1 MKKRMVALCMA
12 AVLAFA
18 VTACGGDDV
27 AAYRESINSIITE
40 VQDMDSQVNDAV
52 QAVQDALNNQDEAA
66 YEEQLE
72 IRRGHSDTLKE
83 KYQAIANEKA
93 PEEYAQD
100 QEQLKEYADQLGK
113 MLDASMEMYEIAY
126 RYAVTQDVTDE
137 EVERL
142 SELQEE
148 IASYAEAADGFDE
161 VLNRI
166 MGNTEE

>member
-1 MKKRMVALCMA
+1 
-12 AVLAFA
+12 
-18 VTACGGDDV
+18 
-27 AAYRESINSIITE
+27 
-40 VQDMDSQVNDAV
+40 
-52 QAVQDALNNQDEAA
+52 
-66 YEEQLE
+66 
-72 IRRGHSDTLKE
+72 
-83 KYQAIANEKA
+83 
-93 PEEYAQD
+93 
-100 QEQLKEYADQLGK
+100 
-113 MLDASMEMYEIAY
+113 MEMYEIAY

>member
-72 IRRGHSDTLKE
+72 ILRGYSDTLKE
-83 KYQAIANEKA
+83 KYQA
-93 PEEYAQD
+93 
-100 QEQLKEYADQLGK
+100 
-113 MLDASMEMYEIAY
+113 S
-126 RYAVTQDVTDE
+126 
-137 EVERL
+137 
-142 SELQEE
+142 
-148 IASYAEAADGFDE
+148 
-161 VLNRI
+161 
-166 MGNTEE
+166 

>member
-1 MKKRMVALCMA
+1 MKENLLDAKL
-12 AVLAFA
+12 
-18 VTACGGDDV
+18 
-27 AAYRESINSIITE
+27 INLNIQASDN
-40 VQDMDSQVNDAV
+40 VDAI
-52 QAVQDALNNQDEAA
+52 N
-66 YEEQLE
+66 
-72 IRRGHSDTLKE
+72 
-83 KYQAIANEKA
+83 
-93 PEEYAQD
+93 
-100 QEQLKEYADQLGK
+100 QLGK